1 MHMLSGWIDYQE
13 AKDECCASGLEDFIH
28 KIEEAGL
35 HSEVERSFLKGFYH
49 MWLGAVCDKSASV
62 RRFRRNTH
70 DERIK
75 KFVELDDL
83 QLLIAQMRIRE
94 KLIENLPSDHQ
105 LLKAT
110 LTLLGVQNT

>member
-1 MHMLSGWIDYQE
+1 MKLTEVSSKLQKCLAAMHMLSGWIDYQE

-62 RRFRRNTH
+62 RRFRRNISASTK
-70 DERIK
+70 RK
-75 KFVELDDL
+75 SMLQKFTEDSV
-83 QLLIAQMRIRE
+83 
-94 KLIENLPSDHQ
+94 PSNRR
-105 LLKAT
+105 LFLF
-110 LTLLGVQNT
+110 